1 MNSDKEYAG
10 MYKTINEHKK
20 IDYRANAEVVF
31 KDRDNRT
38 TAFEK
43 KLTEIRIKLMRIFY
57 FK

>member
-1 MNSDKEYAG
+1 

-20 IDYRANAEVVF
+20 SDYRANAEVVF